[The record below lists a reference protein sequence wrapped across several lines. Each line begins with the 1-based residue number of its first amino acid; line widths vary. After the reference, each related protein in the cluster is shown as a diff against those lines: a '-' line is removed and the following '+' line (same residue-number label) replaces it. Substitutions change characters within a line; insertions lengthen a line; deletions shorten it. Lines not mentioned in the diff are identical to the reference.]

1 MDQSELQDGLR
12 SAADLSAERP
22 ARAESSETGRAR
34 GAEIAIKGLFVLA
47 LFYAL
52 TLASAI
58 VLPLLL
64 AILLTLILSPAVRA
78 LTRLRLPEPVGA
90 AVVVAGLVA
99 GLAFSVYLLAGP
111 ATDWIERAPNT
122 LGQVERKVRGIK
134 KSVKDISQAA
144 KKVDEITNV
153 EAEGPAAAPPPAP
166 RASLLSRILTGTQS
180 VMVSAVSTAVLL
192 YFLLASGDMFLRKLV
207 RVMPTLT
214 DKKRAVEVARAIQ
227 SDMGRYLLTISCINA
242 ALGVVTGLA
251 MYLLDMPN
259 PILWG
264 ALAAVL
270 NFVPY
275 LGAAVTL
282 AILTIVAFLTFDA
295 PGQIAVVPFVF
306 LVLTTLE
313 GQLLTPLLTGRR
325 LTLNPVVIFL
335 SMLVWTWLWGA
346 IGALLAVP
354 ILMTFKIL
362 CDHIEALAPV
372 GEFLS
377 GKQVEPNS

>member
-251 MYLLDMPN
+251 MYLLGMPN

-362 CDHIEALAPV
+362 CDHIESLAPV